1 MRDVIGALKN
11 MSEFPAARKA
21 LDRYVRR
28 KGVSPEELNMYDP
41 KPWPQSI
48 RYLHQNFA
56 PGGRAAKHE
65 AAVRKRWGYP
75 DPISAA

>member
-11 MSEFPAARKA
+11 MSEYPAARKA
-21 LDRYVRR
+21 LSRAVRKR
-28 KGVSPEELNMYDP
+28 GLNPEDLNMFDA

-56 PGGRAAKHE
+56 PGGPAADAE
-65 AAVRKRWGYP
+65 AAVRRRWGYP
-75 DPISAA
+75 DPIGA

>member
-1 MRDVIGALKN
+1 MNRCSKTGLTDKNFKTVLDV
-11 MSEFPAARKA
+11 
-21 LDRYVRR
+21 
-28 KGVSPEELNMYDP
+28 LNMYDP

>member
-11 MSEFPAARKA
+11 MAELPAARKA
-21 LDRYVRR
+21 LGRFARR
-28 KGVSPEELNMYDP
+28 RGMTPDDLAMFDA

-48 RYLHQNFA
+48 RYLHQNLA
-56 PGGRAAKHE
+56 PGGRAAKSE

-75 DPISAA
+75 DPISA